1 MLHKETNIDRLEKKI
16 LELNKGINKEE
27 KSPFLKKIEN
37 NKEKRLGIQEVK
49 LNKNMSIEIFKEKVA
64 KIEEKI
70 EFNGIKIKEIQMKN
84 RELRRNLQRL
94 KLKIEN
100 QELKEKK

>member
-1 MLHKETNIDRLEKKI
+1 M
-16 LELNKGINKEE
+16 
-27 KSPFLKKIEN
+27 
-37 NKEKRLGIQEVK
+37 
-49 LNKNMSIEIFKEKVA
+49 NKNMSIEIFKEKAA

>member
-1 MLHKETNIDRLEKKI
+1 
-16 LELNKGINKEE
+16 
-27 KSPFLKKIEN
+27 
-37 NKEKRLGIQEVK
+37 
-49 LNKNMSIEIFKEKVA
+49 MSIEIFKEKVA

-70 EFNGIKIKEIQMKN
+70 EFNGIKIKEIQMKK

>member
-1 MLHKETNIDRLEKKI
+1 M
-16 LELNKGINKEE
+16 
-27 KSPFLKKIEN
+27 
-37 NKEKRLGIQEVK
+37 
-49 LNKNMSIEIFKEKVA
+49 NKNMSIEIFKEKVV

>member
-1 MLHKETNIDRLEKKI
+1 M
-16 LELNKGINKEE
+16 
-27 KSPFLKKIEN
+27 
-37 NKEKRLGIQEVK
+37 
-49 LNKNMSIEIFKEKVA
+49 NKNMSIEIFKEKVA

>member
-1 MLHKETNIDRLEKKI
+1 M
-16 LELNKGINKEE
+16 
-27 KSPFLKKIEN
+27 
-37 NKEKRLGIQEVK
+37 
-49 LNKNMSIEIFKEKVA
+49 NKNMSIEIFKEKVA

-100 QELKEKK
+100 QELKEKN